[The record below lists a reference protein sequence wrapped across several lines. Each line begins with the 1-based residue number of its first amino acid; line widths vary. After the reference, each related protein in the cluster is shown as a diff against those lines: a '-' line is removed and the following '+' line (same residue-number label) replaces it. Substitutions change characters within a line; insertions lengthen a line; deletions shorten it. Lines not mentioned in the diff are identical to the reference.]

1 MRVIIQPDYQQM
13 SEWAAYYAALKIR
26 SAQPTAENPFVLGLA
41 TGSTQLGF
49 YEILIDLNKKG
60 LVSFQNVVT
69 FNMDEYV
76 GLPKEHPESY
86 YSFMWDKFFNHI
98 DIKPENVNLLDGNA
112 EDLDAECARYEKKIQ
127 SYGVDLFMGGI
138 GPNGHFAFN
147 EPGSSLGSE
156 TRVKTL
162 TKDTRIANSRF
173 FDYDM
178 SQVPK
183 LALTVGICTVLSAKE
198 VMILVN
204 GYNKARA
211 LKHAVE
217 GSISHMWPISMLQ
230 LHKHGV
236 IVCDDGAT
244 HEIKVGTYKYYK
256 DIEEKDLDPEIMLKQ
271 LERKCNC

>member
-1 MRVIIQPDYQQM
+1 
-13 SEWAAYYAALKIR
+13 
-26 SAQPTAENPFVLGLA
+26 
-41 TGSTQLGF
+41 
-49 YEILIDLNKKG
+49 
-60 LVSFQNVVT
+60 
-69 FNMDEYV
+69 
-76 GLPKEHPESY
+76 LPEEHPESY
-86 YSFMWDKFFNHI
+86 CSFMWENFFNHI
-98 DIKPENVNLLDGNA
+98 DIKSDNINLLDGNA
-112 EDLDAECARYEKKIQ
+112 EDLDAECVRYEKKIQ

-156 TRVKTL
+156 TRIKRL

-204 GYNKARA
+204 GDGKARA

-217 GSISHMWPISMLQ
+217 GSITHMWPISMLQ
-230 LHKHGV
+230 LHKRGI
-236 IVCDDGAT
+236 IVCDDVAT
-244 HEIKVGTYKYYK
+244 DEIKVGTYKYYK
-256 DIEEKDLDPEIMLKQ
+256 DIEEEKLDPEKMLNQ
-271 LERKCNC
+271 LERRCNC